1 VGNENWGCGGN
12 FDAQSYAHEY
22 RRYATMLRRVDPSAE
37 LVACGRDDAWN
48 VTLLETLGRH
58 TPLVDHLSIHRYW
71 NRSGHATNFDD
82 DQYYALLS
90 EAHATEDFVRD
101 TARIIQDAV
110 PPGRQMGIALD
121 EWGVW
126 HPEARL
132 PPLSA
137 GAELRKNHTF
147 EQVGT
152 LRDAL
157 AAGIALEGF
166 HRQCQVLT
174 LANLAQIVNV
184 LQAVVMT
191 EGPRFWRTPT
201 YHALRLHAPHLGAT
215 ALPVVVDLGDSL
227 PDGSPGLSATA
238 SRSAD
243 GLAVT
248 LINRHRHL
256 GTEVCLDGNLGFDT
270 ATGELL
276 TAATP
281 QAANSATEPDNVA
294 PRALPLHAEAHHM
307 WRFDLPAHSMATI
320 RLH

>member
-1 VGNENWGCGGN
+1 LK
-12 FDAQSYAHEY
+12 Y
-22 RRYATMLRRVDPSAE
+22 AE
-37 LVACGRDDAWN
+37 LDDSQGE
-48 VTLLETLGRH
+48 VL
-58 TPLVDHLSIHRYW
+58 DHL
-71 NRSGHATNFDD
+71 
-82 DQYYALLS
+82 
-90 EAHATEDFVRD
+90 
-101 TARIIQDAV
+101 
-110 PPGRQMGIALD
+110 PGEPDGSREPAEVKHWD

-132 PPLSA
+132 PPESVGPDVRQA
-137 GAELRKNHTF
+137 HTF

-166 HRQCQVLT
+166 HRQCNVLT

-191 EGPRFWRTPT
+191 EGARFWRTPT
-201 YHALRLHAPHLGAT
+201 YHALRLHGLHLGAT
-215 ALPVVVDLGDSL
+215 ALPVDVDLGDSL

-256 GTEVCLDGNLGFDT
+256 GTEVCLDGDLGFDT
-270 ATGELL
+270 AKGLVL
-276 TAATP
+276 TAASP
-281 QAANSATEPDNVA
+281 AAANSADNPDNVSLA
-294 PRALPLHAEAHHM
+294 PLELHVEGHQM

-320 RLH
+320 RLR